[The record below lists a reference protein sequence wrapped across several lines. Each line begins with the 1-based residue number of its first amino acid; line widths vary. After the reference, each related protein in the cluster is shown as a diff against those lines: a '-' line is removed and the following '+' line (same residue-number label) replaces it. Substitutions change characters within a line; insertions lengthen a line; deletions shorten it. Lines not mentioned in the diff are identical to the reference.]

1 MEIEPTALDYSHG
14 HHFGALTPV
23 LINDEEETTF
33 RLKEVITETSIKHF
47 ARLWR
52 QNAKTL
58 KERRQLLG
66 ATGPDEGVQPRSLMR
81 QELTKMSCPE
91 ATGTDEGVTG
101 SDEGVTGTNESYA
114 KQRYLRRVMEADCR
128 DLRWDGSILDRN

>member
-1 MEIEPTALDYSHG
+1 M
-14 HHFGALTPV
+14 
-23 LINDEEETTF
+23 
-33 RLKEVITETSIKHF
+33 
-47 ARLWR
+47 
-52 QNAKTL
+52 
-58 KERRQLLG
+58 G

-81 QELTKMSCPE
+81 QELTKMSSPE

-114 KQRYLRRVMEADCR
+114 KQRYLWCVMEADFR